1 MSAFRKEDKDLFFG
15 REEFVEQL
23 VEAVKQHPLV
33 PVIGAS
39 GSGKSSVVLAGLIP
53 RLQSEET
60 WLIASFRPQNKPFYG
75 LSSALI
81 PVRYPELEK
90 DKHEQD
96 KKTLALS
103 KWMENDVKLWQIV
116 INILEENPGKQLLL
130 VIDQFEE
137 LYALDSE
144 EPQQFVDALLDAI
157 KENPIR
163 LKVVL
168 TIRTDFLDRIMMYP
182 RFKEAAL
189 QQENHKFLGAMN
201 REEMRSVIE
210 LVDRHTQDKIVE
222 LEEGLTDRILNDVQQ
237 EPGNLPLLEFAL
249 TQLWKENERGR
260 LTLQTYQKIGGVKK
274 ALANHADKIYARLN
288 EEEKQQA
295 QQIFLHLAR
304 PGEMLE
310 DITVAVD
317 TRRLATRAEIG
328 ESNWNLV
335 QKLASSDRDIP
346 EPEKQLPLLVTGRN
360 DRKKEEQT
368 VEVVHEALIR
378 EWGQLQKW
386 IDDDRAFLTWRNQL
400 RAQKK
405 QWESPSKDEGALLR
419 GRPLVIAEDWLQKRP
434 AELINEEEYINQ
446 SLALRKREQDDLVRS
461 LALRK
466 REQDDRV
473 RSQQNFIYGL
483 VGGLILVLVAFGGA
497 LWQKQVAE
505 IERQAAT
512 WQKQV
517 AEIERQAATALQNF
531 ESGAGE
537 IEALQSAMQ
546 AGQDLKTLDSKL
558 DNKCWPDCPATSP
571 LLALQTIV
579 DNIHQK
585 NQIDTYQ
592 KGINSL
598 RFIKNDQQI
607 VTSGDDGT
615 VKWWDLKGK
624 RLKNL
629 KLHNQSIISIDFST
643 NEDKLVIGTSD
654 GWVKLFD
661 ISGKEPKRINDRS
674 MQHVCGK
681 GQKKCS
687 VNNVRFLP
695 KSNLLATTGDDGKLR
710 LWSLNGKNVKI
721 IDAHKGSIKSL
732 NYSPDDEK
740 LATAGKDG
748 TAKLWNLDG
757 KLLQSF
763 EGHKSSVNS
772 IWFKADR
779 KQVATASDDG
789 DIKMWDVSTGK
800 LIKSFPAHLEG
811 VESVRIS
818 SAEQQQIATAGKDGT
833 VRLWDFE
840 GKRLAELKGHK
851 GSVISIRFS
860 KDGNTLATSG
870 KDDGTVR
877 LWDVSKQEKHV
888 LRPSKKIVNSVRF
901 NPKNPQQIATAS
913 DDGMVKLWEVKDNKW
928 VETKSYKTDRGNVTS
943 VRFSPDG
950 QQLAAAGSNGM
961 VTRWDL
967 NSTKLKE
974 FNTKQGNVESVNF
987 SPDGTQLATAG
998 SGGTVKLWDLNGK
1011 PLNRFL
1017 LEGIVESVRFSPD
1030 GKLLAIVG
1038 SEGVARLWRINTGSS
1053 VKLDSH
1059 QGSVYSASFNK
1070 NGTQLATAGDD
1081 AILRLWDF
1089 EGKKLAEFKTFQ
1101 GRVRN
1106 ISFSPDGKLLATVA
1120 ANYTVRLWNISG
1132 KKLVAEYKGHEGGV
1146 RSVDFSPNGK
1156 QLVTASED
1164 GTARVWSIR
1173 ELDDLVK
1180 ESCDWLKIYRDTNP
1194 EAQKKLHMCP
1204 KR

>member
-1 MSAFRKEDKDLFFG
+1 LSAFREEDKDLFFG
-15 REEFVEQL
+15 REKFVQQL
-23 VEAVKQHPLV
+23 VDAVKQHSLV

-53 RLQSEET
+53 RLQEEET
-60 WLIASFRPQNKPFYG
+60 WLIASFRPQNEPFYG
-75 LSSALI
+75 LASALI
-81 PVRYPELEK
+81 RVRYPKLQKE
-90 DKHEQD
+90 EQD
-96 KKTLALS
+96 KKTLDLS
-103 KWMENDVKLWQIV
+103 NWMNNDVKLWQIV
-116 INILEENPGKQLLL
+116 INILEENHGKQLLL

-144 EPQQFVDALLDAI
+144 KQQQFVDALLDAI

-189 QQENHKFLGAMN
+189 QQKSHKFLGAMN

-210 LVDRHTQDKIVE
+210 LVDRHKKKIVK
-222 LEEGLTDRILNDVQQ
+222 LEEGLTDRILADVQQ

-249 TQLWKENERGR
+249 TQLWKENRGGT
-260 LTLQTYQKIGGVKK
+260 LTLQTYEKIGGVKK
-274 ALANHADKIYARLN
+274 ALANHADKIYDRLN

-295 QQIFLHLAR
+295 QQIFLQLAR

-335 QKLASSDRDIP
+335 QKLASSDRDKP
-346 EPEKQLPLLVTGRN
+346 DKERQLPLLVTGRN
-360 DRKKEEQT
+360 DGKEEQT

-386 IDDDRAFLTWRNQL
+386 IDDDRAFLTWRHQL

-446 SLALRKREQDDLVRS
+446 SLALRKR
-461 LALRK
+461 
-466 REQDDRV
+466 DRDN
-473 RSQQNFIYGL
+473 RFRNQRRLIYCL
-483 VGGLILVLVAFGGA
+483 VGGLISLSFAFGWA

-505 IERQAAT
+505 IERQG
-512 WQKQV
+512 
-517 AEIERQAATALQNF
+517 ATALQNF

-546 AGQDLKTLDSKL
+546 AGQDLKTLDAKL

-661 ISGKEPKRINDRS
+661 ISGKEPKPINDRS

-748 TAKLWNLDG
+748 IAKVWNLDG

-772 IWFKADR
+772 IWFKADK

-789 DIKMWDVSTGK
+789 DIKMWDVSNGK
-800 LIKSFPAHLEG
+800 LLKSFPAHLEG

-818 SAEQQQIATAGKDGT
+818 SDEQQQIATAGKDGT

-851 GSVISIRFS
+851 GSVISIRFN

-901 NPKNPQQIATAS
+901 NPKNSQQIATAS

-950 QQLAAAGSNGM
+950 QQLATAGSNGM

-967 NSTKLKE
+967 TSTKLKE
-974 FNTKQGNVESVNF
+974 FNTNQGNVESVNF
-987 SPDGTQLATAG
+987 SPDGQQLATAG
-998 SGGTVKLWDLNGK
+998 SDGTVKLWNLNGDL
-1011 PLNRFL
+1011 LNRFL
-1017 LEGIVESVRFSPD
+1017 LEERVESVRFSPD

-1038 SEGVARLWRINTGSS
+1038 SDGVARLWSINSGSS

-1081 AILRLWDF
+1081 GILRLWDF

-1173 ELDDLVK
+1173 GLDDLLK

>member
-1 MSAFRKEDKDLFFG
+1 M
-15 REEFVEQL
+15 
-23 VEAVKQHPLV
+23 KQHSLV

-53 RLQSEET
+53 RLEEEKS
-60 WLIASFRPQNKPFYG
+60 WLIASFRPQNQPFYG
-75 LSSALI
+75 LASALI
-81 PVRYPELEK
+81 RVRYPELQKDEK
-90 DKHEQD
+90 KDEQD
-96 KKTLALS
+96 LKTSNLFNRM
-103 KWMENDVKLWQIV
+103 KNDVKLWQIV
-116 INILEENPGKQLLL
+116 INILEENPGQQLLL

-137 LYALDSE
+137 LYALDSSE
-144 EPQQFVDALLDAI
+144 EQQQFVDALLEAI

-163 LKVVL
+163 FKVVL
-168 TIRTDFLDRIMMYP
+168 TIRTDFLDRIINYDS
-182 RFKEAAL
+182 FKKVAL
-189 QQENHKFLGAMN
+189 QQDIPQYLGAMN
-201 REEMRSVIE
+201 GQEMRSVIE
-210 LVDRHTQDKIVE
+210 LVDRRTQDMIVE
-222 LEEGLTDRILNDVQQ
+222 LEDELTDRILGDVQQ

-249 TQLWKENERGR
+249 TQLWKENNGGR
-260 LTLQTYQKIGGVKK
+260 LTLQAYEKNGGVKK
-274 ALANHADKIYARLN
+274 ALANHADEIYNRLN
-288 EEEKQQA
+288 EKEKQQA
-295 QQIFLHLAR
+295 QQIFLQLVR

-317 TRRLATRAEIG
+317 TRRLATRAEIE
-328 ESNWNLV
+328 ESNWDLV

-346 EPEKQLPLLVTGRN
+346 DKERQLPLLVTGRN
-360 DRKKEEQT
+360 HKTGEQT

-378 EWGQLQKW
+378 EWGKLQQW
-386 IDDDRAFLTWRNQL
+386 IDNDRAFLNWRHQL
-400 RAQKK
+400 GTQMK
-405 QWESPSKDEGALLR
+405 QWNFASQDEGALLQ
-419 GRPLVIAEDWLQKRP
+419 GRPLIIAEDWLQKRP
-434 AELINEEEYINQ
+434 ADSINESVREYINQ
-446 SLALRKREQDDLVRS
+446 SLALRKQEQDDRVRS

-473 RSQQNFIYGL
+473 RSQQNVISGL
-483 VGGLILVLVAFGGA
+483 LGGLILVLVAFGWA
-497 LWQKQVAE
+497 FWQKQVAE
-505 IERQAAT
+505 IERQGA
-512 WQKQV
+512 
-517 AEIERQAATALQNF
+517 IALQNF

-537 IEALQSAMQ
+537 IEALQSAME
-546 AGQDLKTLDSKL
+546 AGQDLKTPYGLF

-598 RFIKNDQQI
+598 RFIKKDQQI

-661 ISGKEPKRINDRS
+661 ISGKKPKPINDIS

-772 IWFKADR
+772 IWFKADG

-789 DIKMWDVSTGK
+789 NIKMWDISNGK
-800 LIKSFPAHLEG
+800 LLKNFPAHLEG

-851 GSVISIRFS
+851 GSVISIRFN

-888 LRPSKKIVNSVRF
+888 LRPSKKNVNSVRF

-913 DDGMVKLWEVKDNKW
+913 DDGMVKLWEVEDNKW

-950 QQLAAAGSNGM
+950 QQLATAGSNGM

-987 SPDGTQLATAG
+987 SPDGQQLATAG
-998 SGGTVKLWDLNGK
+998 SDGTVKLWDLNGK
-1011 PLNRFL
+1011 LLKGFL
-1017 LEGIVESVRFSPD
+1017 LEGIVESVRYSPD

-1038 SEGVARLWRINTGSS
+1038 SDGVPRLWSINSGSS
-1053 VKLDSH
+1053 VELESH

-1070 NGTQLATAGDD
+1070 NGTQLVTAGDD
-1081 AILRLWDF
+1081 GILRLWDLK
-1089 EGKKLAEFKTFQ
+1089 GKKLAEFKTFQ

-1120 ANYTVRLWNISG
+1120 TNYTVRLWNISG

-1173 ELDDLVK
+1173 GLDDLLK
-1180 ESCDWLKIYRDTNP
+1180 ESCDWLKIYLDTNP
-1194 EAQKKLHMCP
+1194 EAQKKLHMCQ